1 MHKGRRLDLSAPT
14 DAADVVVD
22 VIVTEP
28 KEAGVTLGLQ
38 VRVAVVVTS
47 AVLWVRKLADRGTL
61 ERCWRSRRRVGYW

>member
-1 MHKGRRLDLSAPT
+1 LSAPT